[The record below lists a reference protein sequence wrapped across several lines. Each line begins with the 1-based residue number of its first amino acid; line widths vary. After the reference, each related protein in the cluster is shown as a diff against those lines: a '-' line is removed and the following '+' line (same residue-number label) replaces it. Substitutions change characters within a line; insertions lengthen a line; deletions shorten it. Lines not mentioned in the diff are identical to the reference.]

1 MDLGE
6 IGGEGSC
13 RAEGEPS
20 WENLMDSD
28 NESMT
33 SEESEEDLPW
43 ATEAR
48 GDSSSESSSDEGP
61 KKQHYRKQNPA
72 KRNAVLLT
80 IVNTQIN
87 SQYQIFYLPSDYRN
101 RS

>member
-1 MDLGE
+1 MVVPRLWALLGVLLDADPDRRRTAPAKARSAVDKDTEMDFGE
-6 IGGEGSC
+6 IGGEGSH

-33 SEESEEDLPW
+33 SEESKEDLLQ
-43 ATEAR
+43 AR

-61 KKQHYRKQNPA
+61 KK
-72 KRNAVLLT
+72 
-80 IVNTQIN
+80 
-87 SQYQIFYLPSDYRN
+87 
-101 RS
+101 

>member
-1 MDLGE
+1 MVAPRLWALLGVLLDADPDRRRTAPAKAHSAVDEETEMDLGQ

-28 NESMT
+28 NKSMT
-33 SEESEEDLPW
+33 SEESKEDLPW

-48 GDSSSESSSDEGP
+48 SDSSSESLSDEGP
-61 KKQHYRKQNPA
+61 KK
-72 KRNAVLLT
+72 
-80 IVNTQIN
+80 
-87 SQYQIFYLPSDYRN
+87 
-101 RS
+101 